1 LNVKQINVT
10 MSTLRKITIEVA
22 CYSYLHICTIKLDV
36 GNLLSLSYTINPAI
50 NIFIVNPTSIV
61 DASIHLGHSYQQNE
75 QLNIQSVIELL
86 SRLSSVKTLSLSN
99 YVLQVCLT
107 FTY

>member
-1 LNVKQINVT
+1 
-10 MSTLRKITIEVA
+10 MSTLRKLTIEVA
-22 CYSYLHICTIKLDV
+22 GYSYLHICTIKLDV